1 MNEFL
6 NLLLPWWWGPINWI
20 TDSFISVIVLC
31 AIVLGI
37 WFWVK
42 TFRRRRLINSLT
54 KETRQYNR
62 PAQLSIK
69 QELTAKFN
77 RNKELAEAWQ
87 EFEDSLITR
96 NYNEKQIVYKTD
108 EASFFFSEARLLEQH
123 LNIRFWNSVPALLVG
138 LGILGTFVGLV
149 WGLRSFSGIDDFTS
163 AEMEKAIKE
172 LLPGVSTAFVTSV
185 WGMFASLLFN
195 GLEKGCIGR
204 VSRAIANL
212 QRELD
217 RLFTLTTQEEI
228 SFRQED
234 ELAQQTQALKSFSTD
249 LANNIK
255 SAMAE
260 GRQQILSALHNTPK
274 AFSSAMAEQLVPS
287 FNTLNTTVEELRKQ
301 KEESSI
307 AAIQQ
312 LAEEFQ
318 KSLSG
323 VVEAQME
330 TLAETVS
337 KASESLITLPERTRT
352 MMDRTLNS
360 FQSAINTQQEGLS
373 DTTDQVNEEMR
384 QIAVDIRKLLES
396 AANRANE
403 QLEQRIADME
413 TASDQSIQTLQGTIT
428 QLQQSL
434 ISTVSQTTTESETMT
449 KRMRELLESVANRT
463 DKQLEQRIMDMETV
477 SNQSIQTLQ
486 GTITQLQQSLTSVTS
501 QTTTEFE
508 AMTKRMRE
516 LFEQTANQLGESIQD
531 VEKNV
536 RMLLQQQ
543 VEQIEAIN
551 VQLNH
556 SHDTLTKGREML
568 EQMNTSVTNVQQLIE
583 TTERLSGRL
592 MAGATQIESA
602 GQDLTNASKVFNQE
616 HEKHLT
622 ANRETMEQIQAAVG
636 HLNDSVQRFQT
647 IDSGLQGIF
656 SEIEKGLNT
665 YATTSRESIN
675 QYLNDFSDQL
685 AQASRALSGSV
696 EALTET
702 VEEVTDMNERLAR
715 QGSNR

>member
-6 NLLLPWWWGPINWI
+6 NLLLPWWWGPTNWI
-20 TDSFISVIVLC
+20 TDTFISVIVLC

-54 KETRQYNR
+54 KETNQHSR
-62 PAQLSIK
+62 PAQPPIK
-69 QELTAKFN
+69 QELTEKFN
-77 RNKELAEAWQ
+77 RNKELADAWQ

-96 NYNEKQIVYKTD
+96 SHNENQILYKTD
-108 EASFFFSEARLLEQH
+108 EASLFFSEERLLEQH

-149 WGLRSFSGIDDFTS
+149 WGLRSFSGIEDFTS

-204 VSRAIANL
+204 VSRAIAHL
-212 QRELD
+212 QRALD

-234 ELAQQTQALKSFSTD
+234 ELTQQTQALKSFSTD

-255 SAMAE
+255 GAMAE
-260 GRQQILSALHNTPK
+260 GRQQILSALYNTPK
-274 AFSSAMAEQLVPS
+274 AFSSAMAEQLAPS

-312 LAEEFQ
+312 LVDEFQ

-323 VVEAQME
+323 AVEAQME
-330 TLAETVS
+330 TLAETIG
-337 KASESLITLPERTRT
+337 KASESLITLPNQT
-352 MMDRTLNS
+352 MTMVDGTLNA
-360 FQSAINTQQEGLS
+360 FQSAINAQQEGLS
-373 DTTDQVNEEMR
+373 DTTDRVNEEMR
-384 QIAVDIRKLLES
+384 QIAVDIRNLLES
-396 AANRANE
+396 TANRADE

-413 TASDQSIQTLQGTIT
+413 TASDQSIQTLQSTIA

-434 ISTVSQTTTESETMT
+434 TSTASQTTTESETMT

-486 GTITQLQQSLTSVTS
+486 STITQLQQSLTSATS

-516 LFEQTANQLGESIQD
+516 LFEQTANQLGESLQD
-531 VEKNV
+531 IEKNV
-536 RMLLQQQ
+536 RTLLQQQ

-551 VQLNH
+551 AQLNN
-556 SHDTLTKGREML
+556 SQDTLTKGQEML
-568 EQMNTSVTNVQQLIE
+568 EQMNTSVKNIQQLIE
-583 TTERLSGRL
+583 TTERLSGQL
-592 MAGATQIESA
+592 MAGAKQIEGA
-602 GQDLTNASKVFNQE
+602 GQGLTNASEVFNRE
-616 HEKHLT
+616 NEKYLT

-647 IDSGLQGIF
+647 IDDGLRGIF
-656 SEIEKGLNT
+656 AEIEKGLHI

-675 QYLNDFSDQL
+675 QYLSSFSDQL
-685 AQASRALSGSV
+685 AQASRHLSGSV

-715 QGSNR
+715 